1 MNDRDEFAKAA
12 LIGMLAS
19 RDRTVSGRLASVE
32 QQASDAYDA
41 ADAMI
46 EERRKRDA
54 FAPISDLGK
63 PTR

>member
-12 LIGMLAS
+12 LTGMLPS
-19 RDRTVSGRLASVE
+19 RGPRSLE
-32 QQASDAYDA
+32 QIASDAYDA

-46 EERRKRDA
+46 EERAKRDA